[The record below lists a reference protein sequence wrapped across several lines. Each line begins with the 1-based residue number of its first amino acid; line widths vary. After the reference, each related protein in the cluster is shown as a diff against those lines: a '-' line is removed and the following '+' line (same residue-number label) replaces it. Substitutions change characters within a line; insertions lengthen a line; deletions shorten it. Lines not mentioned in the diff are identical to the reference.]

1 MMQSQRTILWV
12 VFSMSLLF
20 LWDAWQKSEGKQ
32 SLLGGL
38 FKTEMSQPAGP
49 KPAPGKSDASV
60 PSATMPAV
68 PGASA
73 PTAGT
78 GVPGAAG
85 TNGATA
91 NGATAS
97 GATASGAAP
106 GTPGAASQAATAVVS
121 LANDVLKLSIDTGGG
136 QVKRAELLKH
146 RDLEKKG
153 SNVVLLEEVTGSTYL
168 AQSGFIGAPVAA
180 ASVPAE
186 AEQTFPTHRTA
197 YAVAQEAK
205 TDGDTTTLKL
215 TAESGGL
222 KVLRTY
228 TLTKGSYLVTFKDEL
243 TNTGAAALKPI
254 QYLQLVRDSN
264 KPPGESQFYSTF
276 TGPVVYTDEKKFE
289 KIDFKD
295 IEKQKADLHNKAS
308 SEGWV
313 GMIQHY
319 FVSAWVPEG
328 KVAREFYTRKVDT
341 NLFAVGFKQP
351 LADLAPGASL
361 ATTAKLYIGPQDQS
375 ILEKVAP
382 GLDLTVDYGWL
393 TPVAKPIY
401 WLLDYLYKVVL
412 NWGWAIVLLTIVI
425 KTLFFPL
432 QAASYRSMARMKA
445 VTPRMTA
452 IRERYGS
459 DRVKMNQAMM
469 ELYKTEKINPIGG
482 CLPIVVQIPVFI
494 ALYWVL
500 LASVEMRNAPW
511 IGWIKDL
518 AAPDPLYL
526 LPLIMAGTMFIQVK
540 LNPKPPDPVQAKVMM
555 FMPLMFSVMFFFFP
569 AGLVLYWLVN
579 NLYSIAQ
586 QWVITRKM
594 EGKPIFGRAP
604 PDKA

>member
-32 SLLGGL
+32 SMIGGL
-38 FKTEMSQPAGP
+38 FKTEVSQPPGP

-60 PSATMPAV
+60 PTATAPAAGSV

-73 PTAGT
+73 SVAAVPGATSAAGAA
-78 GVPGAAG
+78 VPGAAG
-85 TNGATA
+85 
-91 NGATAS
+91 
-97 GATASGAAP
+97 AAP
-106 GTPGAASQAATAVVS
+106 AAAATAVVS

-146 RDLEKKG
+146 RDLEKKDA
-153 SNVVLLEEVTGSTYL
+153 NVVLLEEVTGSTYL

-180 ASVPAE
+180 AGVPAE
-186 AEQTFPTHRTA
+186 AQSFPTHRTT
-197 YAVAQEAK
+197 YTLAQDPK
-205 TDGDTTTLKL
+205 TEGDTTTMKL

-222 KVLRTY
+222 KILRTY

-276 TGPVVYTDEKKFE
+276 TGPVIYTDEKKFE

-295 IEKQKADLHNKAS
+295 IEKQKNDLHNKAS

-351 LADLAPGASL
+351 LADLAPGASS

-401 WLLDYLYKVVL
+401 WLLGYLHTLVL

-425 KTLFFPL
+425 KTIFFPL

-518 AAPDPLYL
+518 AAPDPFYL

-540 LNPKPPDPVQAKVMM
+540 LNPTPPDPVQAKVMM
-555 FMPLMFSVMFFFFP
+555 FMPLIFSVMFFFFP

-604 PDKA
+604 AVKA

>member
-32 SLLGGL
+32 SVLGGL
-38 FKTEMSQPAGP
+38 FKTEVSQPPAA

-60 PSATMPAV
+60 PSATMP
-68 PGASA
+68 P
-73 PTAGT
+73 
-78 GVPGAAG
+78 VPGAA
-85 TNGATA
+85 ATP
-91 NGATAS
+91 AS
-97 GATASGAAP
+97 GAAGTTSGAAVPGGAVAAP
-106 GTPGAASQAATAVVS
+106 GTPVASTTAVVT

-146 RDLEKKG
+146 RDLEKKDA
-153 SNVVLLEEVTGSTYL
+153 NVVLLEEVTGSTYL
-168 AQSGFIGAPVAA
+168 AQSGFIGAPAA
-180 ASVPAE
+180 AAGVPAE
-186 AEQTFPTHRTA
+186 AQQTFPTHRTT
-197 YAVAQEAK
+197 YSVVQEAK
-205 TDGDTTTLKL
+205 TEGEVTTLKL
-215 TAESGGL
+215 ASESGGL

-243 TNTGAAALKPI
+243 TNTGAVAYKPI

-295 IEKQKADLHNKAS
+295 IEKQKADLHNRAS

-328 KVAREFYTRKVDT
+328 KVPREFYTRKVDT
-341 NLFAVGFKQP
+341 NLFAVGFKQA
-351 LADLAPGASL
+351 LADLAPGAS
-361 ATTAKLYIGPQDQS
+361 ATTTTKLYVGPQDQS

-401 WLLDYLYKVVL
+401 WLLGYLHNVVL

-425 KTLFFPL
+425 KTIFFPL

-518 AAPDPLYL
+518 AAPDPFYL

-540 LNPKPPDPVQAKVMM
+540 LNPVPPDPVQAKVMM
-555 FMPLMFSVMFFFFP
+555 FMPLIFSVMFFFFP

-586 QWVITRKM
+586 QWVITRKI

-604 PDKA
+604 AAKA